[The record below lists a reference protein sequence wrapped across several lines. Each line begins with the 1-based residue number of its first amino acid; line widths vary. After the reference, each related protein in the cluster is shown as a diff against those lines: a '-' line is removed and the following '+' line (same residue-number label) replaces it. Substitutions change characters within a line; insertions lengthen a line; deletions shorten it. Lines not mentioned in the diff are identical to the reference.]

1 MMTVQTPAPAL
12 ALQPARPG
20 IFSRLGRGL
29 RPQKTLAVSQWADD
43 KRKLSPKQSPE
54 PGDWRTDRNPL
65 LREPMDAL
73 SARSGVHDVAL
84 VWPIQFGKTEVA
96 LNVVGYTM
104 DHDPC
109 PVMVCLPGEVSL
121 HKWVSQKL
129 QPMIDETP
137 AVRDALSSVASREAS
152 NTRTF
157 KDFAGGQLYI
167 EHAGSPSRLKSTS
180 VRKLVVD
187 ELDEFVANLAGGDDP
202 VEMLDGRTS
211 AFPATYQR
219 LYISTP
225 QLRSSSRIW
234 WLWEKSDQRRY
245 HVPCPH
251 CGEAQP
257 LMWAGLSWGAA
268 PLPGGTRRVV
278 YACRACGAEGD
289 EYAWKAAIPAGR
301 WVAGNPASRLRGY
314 TANCLYY
321 PLGLGPRWP
330 DLVERW
336 LDAQGDPA
344 RMKTFI
350 NDRLAEP
357 WEDKRAANV
366 KANLVQERALPYA
379 LRTAPHGVIRITAG
393 IDTQDDRLE
402 VHIIGWG
409 RGRRFWVLDYVVLPG
424 DPALPDVW
432 AAVTDLLNRPIAH
445 ACGALMQVE
454 ASSFDMLG
462 HRTEYVKHFVRS
474 RRVRRAMASYGAKS
488 NTAPILGRA
497 KLQDVKRRG
506 QADKQGVHVYQVG
519 TVDAKHALFAQLAA
533 DHDAYQAWLQL
544 PDSDTK
550 PDAAELQGHFSQDLP
565 DEYFSGLVSEVY
577 NPAKNRFEVR
587 RGHRRNEPLDTWVH
601 AYAATHH
608 PELRL
613 HRARAADWDRW
624 EAALLA
630 RAPVDESAPA
640 PAAVVDAATPP
651 ADTLPPEAQADAA
664 QLARVRRR
672 GGGWMRKGGGWR

>member
-1 MMTVQTPAPAL
+1 MSAVQASASLAPSVPA
-12 ALQPARPG
+12 ARHG
-20 IFSRLGRGL
+20 IFARLGRGL
-29 RPQKTLAVSQWADD
+29 RPKRQLGVSQWADA
-43 KRKLSPKQSPE
+43 KRRLSPKQSAE
-54 PGDWRTDRNPL
+54 PGAWRTSRNPL

-73 SARSGVHDVAL
+73 SARSGVHDLAL
-84 VWPIQFGKTEVA
+84 CWPIQFGKTEVA
-96 LNVVGYTM
+96 LNTVGYTM

-121 HKWVSQKL
+121 NKWVAQKL

-137 AVRDALSSVASREAS
+137 AVRDSLSSVASRESA

-157 KDFAGGQLYI
+157 KDFTGGQLYI

-180 VRKLVVD
+180 VRKLIVD
-187 ELDEFVANLAGGDDP
+187 ELDEFAANLSGGDDP
-202 VEMLDGRTS
+202 VELLDGRTS

-225 QLRSSSRIW
+225 QLRSTSRIW

-251 CGEAQP
+251 CAEPQP
-257 LMWAGLSWGAA
+257 LMWSGLAWGAVPA
-268 PLPGGTRRVV
+268 PGGTRRAWYV
-278 YACRACGAEGD
+278 CRACGAEGD
-289 EYAWKAAIPAGR
+289 EYAWKGAIPAGA

-314 TANCLYY
+314 TANGLYY

-330 DLVERW
+330 DLIERW

-344 RMKTFI
+344 RLKTFI

-357 WEDKRAANV
+357 WEDKRAASV
-366 KANLVQERALPYA
+366 KANLVQERAAPYP
-379 LRTAPHGVIRITAG
+379 LRSVPMGVIRITAG
-393 IDTQDDRLE
+393 VDTQDDRLE
-402 VHIIGWG
+402 IHIVGWG

-432 AAVTDLLNRPIAH
+432 AAVTDLLNRPLQH
-445 ACGALMQVE
+445 ASGALMQVE
-454 ASSFDMLG
+454 ACSVDMLG
-462 HRTEYVKHFVRS
+462 HRTEHVKNFVRS
-474 RRVRRAMASYGAKS
+474 RRVRRAMASYGAKA
-488 NTAPILGRA
+488 NTAPILSRA
-497 KLQDVKRRG
+497 KLQDVTWRG
-506 QADKQGVHVYQVG
+506 KTDKHGVHVYQIG

-533 DHDAYQAWLQL
+533 DHDAHQAWLQL
-544 PDSDTK
+544 PDSDAK
-550 PDAAELQGHFSQDLP
+550 PAAPEQLCHFSDQLP

-577 NPAKNRFEVR
+577 NPSKNRFEKR
-587 RGHRRNEPLDTWVH
+587 RGSVRNEPLDTWVH

-624 EAALLA
+624 EADLLA
-630 RAPVDESAPA
+630 RAPKAADGQEPPA
-640 PAAVVDAATPP
+640 EEAAEPTTGPARAETSKQPTRRRAVV
-651 ADTLPPEAQADAA
+651 
-664 QLARVRRR
+664 
-672 GGGWMRKGGGWR
+672 GGINRNRS